1 MKIPYVNFPLSWKKE
16 KKDILNIVSSVFEKG
31 EFIGGAEVDKFEK
44 NIAKYCS
51 TKYAVSFNSG
61 TDALTIGLLLLGV
74 RRGDEVITPPN
85 SFISSTSCIVHI
97 GAKPVFVDVLN
108 DQNIDPDKI
117 KNAITNKTKAIMPVH
132 LTGRICE
139 MKKIL
144 EISEKYKIPI
154 IEDAA
159 QSIGSKYFNKMA
171 GSFGKIGCFSTHP
184 LKNLNAAGDG
194 GFFVTNDYRIYK
206 KAQEMKNHGNVDRNR
221 VNKFAYLSRMDAIQ
235 ASILNFRLK
244 RLDSVI
250 KKRRANANYF
260 LNHLDRNLFSLVD
273 EKKNQFN
280 SYHTFVIQTKKRDKL
295 IKYLKKNGI
304 GCAIHYPTPIHL
316 QPAAK
321 FLKHKKNSFPA
332 TEVQSKKIL
341 TIPVNQNLSLE
352 NIKYI
357 VKVMNNFK

>member
-1 MKIPYVNFPLSWKKE
+1 MKIPYVNFPLSWQKE
-16 KKDILNIVSSVFEKG
+16 KKDILKIISKVFKKG
-31 EFIGGAEVDKFEK
+31 DFVGGSEVDKFEK
-44 NIAKYCS
+44 NIARYCG

-85 SFISSTSCIVHI
+85 SFISSTSSIVHI
-97 GAKPVFVDVLN
+97 GAKPIFVDVLE

-117 KNAITNKTKAIMPVH
+117 ENAITNKTKAIMPVH

-144 EISEKYKIPI
+144 KISKKYKIPI

-159 QSIGSKYFNKMA
+159 QSIGSKYFNKMS

-194 GFFVTNDYRIYK
+194 GFFVTNDYKIYK
-206 KAQEMKNHGNVDRNR
+206 KAQEMKNHGAITRNK
-221 VNKFAYLSRMDAIQ
+221 VKKFAYLSRMDAIQ
-235 ASILNFRLK
+235 ASILNYRLK
-244 RLDSVI
+244 NLNSVI
-250 KKRRANANYF
+250 KKRRRNANYF
-260 LNHLDRNLFSLVD
+260 LKYLKRENFFLVN
-273 EKKNQFN
+273 EKKYQYN
-280 SYHTFVIQTKKRDKL
+280 SYHTFVIQTKNRNGL

-321 FLKHKKNSFPA
+321 YLKNKKNSFPVA
-332 TEVQSKKIL
+332 EYQAKRIL
-341 TIPVNQNLSLE
+341 TIPINQNLSIE

-357 VKVMNNFK
+357 VKVMNNFI